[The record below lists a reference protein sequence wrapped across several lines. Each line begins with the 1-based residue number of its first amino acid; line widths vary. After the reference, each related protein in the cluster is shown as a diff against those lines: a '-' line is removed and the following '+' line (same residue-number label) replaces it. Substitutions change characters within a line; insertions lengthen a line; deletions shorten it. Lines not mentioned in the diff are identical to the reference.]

1 MLCLHLMQP
10 TNRFSPLDV
19 ALKKVLLWRSILR
32 LDLLHVI
39 QLLKS
44 TFEFE
49 DDQIYSNSLERWSSI
64 FFTTFYKG
72 CHQLSESFIFWAHVT
87 SLTYSANVQSTN
99 APHTWIDIAYTHH
112 KKLLADSPQ
121 GLNLSRRVAGF
132 VTSLYEIFKEQFFT
146 YLEINPLVV
155 TDSAIFVLD
164 LAAKV
169 MTNTLSF
176 LYFLPN
182 LSLLSLFRPW
192 QNSWASIFSFTTH
205 S

>member
-64 FFTTFYKG
+64 FLQLFTK
-72 CHQLSESFIFWAHVT
+72 A
-87 SLTYSANVQSTN
+87 ATN
-99 APHTWIDIAYTHH
+99 LVN
-112 KKLLADSPQ
+112 LL
-121 GLNLSRRVAGF
+121 
-132 VTSLYEIFKEQFFT
+132 FFA
-146 YLEINPLVV
+146 LK
-155 TDSAIFVLD
+155 LD
-164 LAAKV
+164 LSIGKV
-169 MTNTLSF
+169 Q
-176 LYFLPN
+176 
-182 LSLLSLFRPW
+182 LLIQTKVLK
-192 QNSWASIFSFTTH
+192 IMKI
-205 S
+205 